1 MKRFLFAGLLLVG
14 LSGVA
19 IAQDDDIYATG
30 HSRKEAALND
40 TMRRSND
47 DVYQRERYD
56 DNNNRNNFNRGND
69 GTSDAYSSYDNPNEY
84 IDDSDEVSYSSRIN
98 RFNYSFSSMGYY
110 NVFYNPFWYDRY
122 WYDPYMGWNPW
133 RPHFGVSF
141 GIGPCW
147 SSAWGYSSWY
157 GYGAFNSYW
166 YYPSYGCGWNNYYG
180 GNYWN
185 RYYNNVDYRNNNN
198 YTNHYGPR
206 QVAGT
211 GFRPAYRQSGSG
223 LRQSNP
229 GNYGGGPRQMANNA
243 QAAPNPGMVRGNNG
257 GRNGS
262 FQSDNQSN
270 AGPRGGNSEAR
281 QNGNPR
287 GFSRIFGG
295 GNRGNSDV
303 RANGGNAGQSRGGFF
318 GGGNRGGGSVTRMG
332 GGGNVTSGRS
342 FGGGGTSGGG
352 GGRSSGGGGHSGG
365 GGGRGRR

>member
-1 MKRFLFAGLLLVG
+1 MKRLLFAGLLLMG
-14 LSGVA
+14 LGTAA
-19 IAQDDDIYATG
+19 IAQEDDIYATG
-30 HSRKEAALND
+30 RSRNEAAQND
-40 TMRRSND
+40 STRRGNN

-56 DNNNRNNFNRGND
+56 DNRNNFNGGGD
-69 GTSDAYSSYDNPNEY
+69 GSNDAYGSYDNPNDY
-84 IDDSDEVSYSSRIN
+84 IDNSDDLSYSSRIN
-98 RFNYSFSSMGYY
+98 RFNYSFSNMGYY

-166 YYPSYGCGWNNYYG
+166 YYPTYGCGWNNYYG

-185 RYYNNVDYRNNNN
+185 RYYNHVDYRNNNN

-211 GFRPAYRQSGSG
+211 RFRPSYRQSGSG

-229 GNYGGGPRQMANNA
+229 GNYGGGPRQMGYNA
-243 QAAPNPGMVRGNNG
+243 QAAPNGGVVRGGN
-257 GRNGS
+257 
-262 FQSDNQSN
+262 FQRENQAN
-270 AGPRGGNSEAR
+270 AGPRGGNGSV
-281 QNGNPR
+281 QQSNNPR

-295 GNRGNSDV
+295 GNRGNSEV
-303 RANGGNAGQSRGGFF
+303 RSNGGNAGQSRGGFF
-318 GGGNRGGGSVTRMG
+318 GGGNRGGG
-332 GGGNVTSGRS
+332 GNVGRSFSGSSSTGGRS
-342 FGGGGTSGGG
+342 FGGGSAGGG
-352 GGRSSGGGGHSGG
+352 GGRSSGGGGGHSGG